1 MNDTTTNATLACAA
15 CGGHDVQPGVRE
27 GATCSSCGTVQTL
40 HEARTSRCEG
50 CASATPVPEP
60 LYGVEYPFSISDIA
74 HATAARLTADL
85 GDEWTA
91 EAGYWGVTGTISG
104 PCIAS
109 FTFRIDYEGDLVID
123 YEGRYV
129 DDGFPEDPELPENVV
144 RTDDG
149 VALMDACAPVGFDTL
164 AEQSAAA
171 IRAVIGS

>member
-1 MNDTTTNATLACAA
+1 MNDTTANATLACAE
-15 CGGHDVQPGVRE
+15 CGGHNVQPGVRE
-27 GATCSSCGTVQTL
+27 GVIGKL
-40 HEARTSRCEG
+40 
-50 CASATPVPEP
+50 PVPEP

-91 EAGYWGVTGTISG
+91 DAGYWGVTGSVSG

-109 FTFRIDYEGDLVID
+109 FTFQIDYEGDLVID

-149 VALMDACAPVGFDTL
+149 VALMDACAPAGLDTL